1 MKNIRVFVGVAVVLS
16 AGAVAVWMWPTSRMG
31 LCHVHHDKDIYGKDE
46 VVKQIQ
52 NRVLPARPPI
62 PDYYPTEAESNELVR
77 VFVEI
82 TDAYTNA
89 PLLVLREKFAMM
101 PDFITN
107 VAETVYI
114 GARRPLYAPFG
125 QGFVF
130 AQRIPDFDDVQEF
143 TDFAERNVAM
153 VRFLG
158 DIEVKR
164 GSGSGYLVRLERSVL
179 RVFTHCR
186 EKFRNDGK
194 AELEALSDRFVREWC
209 EQIESEKS
217 FTRSYARFQVALQ
230 MSGGKTRAQAN
241 RFARSQTWGEGSS
254 YKPKWLDEEFPVVP
268 TPQN

>member
-1 MKNIRVFVGVAVVLS
+1 MKTIRVVVGVAVVLS

-62 PDYYPTEAESNELVR
+62 PGYYPTEAESNELVR

-89 PLLVLREKFAMM
+89 PL
-101 PDFITN
+101 
-107 VAETVYI
+107 
-114 GARRPLYAPFG
+114 
-125 QGFVF
+125 
-130 AQRIPDFDDVQEF
+130 
-143 TDFAERNVAM
+143 
-153 VRFLG
+153 
-158 DIEVKR
+158 
-164 GSGSGYLVRLERSVL
+164 SVL
-179 RVFTHCR
+179 R

-194 AELEALSDRFVREWC
+194 AGLEALSDRFVREWC

>member
-1 MKNIRVFVGVAVVLS
+1 MKRIRVVVGVMAVLS
-16 AGAVAVWMWPTSRMG
+16 VGAVAVWMWPTSRMG

-89 PLLVLREKFAMM
+89 PVSVLREKFAMM

-107 VAETVYI
+107 VARSVYI
-114 GARRPLYAPFG
+114 DVQRSLYVPFD

-241 RFARSQTWGEGSS
+241 RFARSQTWGEGAS

-268 TPQN
+268 STQD